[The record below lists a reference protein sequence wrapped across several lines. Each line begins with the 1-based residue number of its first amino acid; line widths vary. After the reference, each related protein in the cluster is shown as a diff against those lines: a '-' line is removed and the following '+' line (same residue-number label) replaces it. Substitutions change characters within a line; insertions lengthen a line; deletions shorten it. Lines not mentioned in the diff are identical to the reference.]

1 MASLRRVQH
10 GTASNINIL
19 LRYNQVSMPIE
30 DLWNQIVRAKNASDY
45 VFKEISVPK
54 LTPSEASKCRKL
66 CEQNVC
72 KCYGTNWACPPGV
85 GNLGD
90 CMTQIRMYK
99 HAAVI
104 YHRSEVNMKDQDGL
118 KRLSGILQNLLRD
131 FRNLLKENGYPTMC
145 LADGGCNYCGAC
157 AYPKEC
163 KFPDQ
168 RVGSISA
175 YGIMLMEYLEDNSI
189 EFRFEDGY
197 ATFYGLVFYNEK
209 DEIAVA

>member
-1 MASLRRVQH
+1 
-10 GTASNINIL
+10 
-19 LRYNQVSMPIE
+19 
-30 DLWNQIVRAKNASDY
+30 
-45 VFKEISVPK
+45 
-54 LTPSEASKCRKL
+54 
-66 CEQNVC
+66 
-72 KCYGTNWACPPGV
+72 
-85 GNLGD
+85 
-90 CMTQIRMYK
+90 MTQIRMYK

-131 FRNLLKENGYPTMC
+131 FRNLLKENGYPSMC

-175 YGIMLMEYLEDNSI
+175 YGIMLMEYLEDNGI